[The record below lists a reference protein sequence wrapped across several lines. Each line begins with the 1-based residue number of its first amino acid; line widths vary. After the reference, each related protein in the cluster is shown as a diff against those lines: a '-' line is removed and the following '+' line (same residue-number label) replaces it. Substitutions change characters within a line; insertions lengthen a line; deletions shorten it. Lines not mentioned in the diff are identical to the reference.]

1 MERQSITYFYVHSAL
16 HSGWL
21 VVERPHLLTKG
32 VCNDRGTLLQ
42 SGASAW
48 MERRRRNLTDA

>member
-1 MERQSITYFYVHSAL
+1 MDIQSVVYFYVHSAL

-32 VCNDRGTLLQ
+32 VCNDRGALLQ
-42 SGASAW
+42 SGASA
-48 MERRRRNLTDA
+48 